1 MNKTQK
7 LKATVEDISFITTF
21 ENLPQQFKCLVDELE
36 ANPNQPAHTVN
47 VTSGNASLFI
57 QLEFVGKRP
66 KAKVSTIF
74 GVNTEE
80 FMARQYN

>member
-21 ENLPQQFKCLVDELE
+21 ENLPQQFQCLVSKLE
-36 ANPNQPAHTVN
+36 ADPSSPAHTVT

-57 QLEFVGKRP
+57 QLEFFGKRP
-66 KAKVSTIF
+66 KAKVSTLF
-74 GVNTEE
+74 GVDTDE
-80 FMARQYN
+80 FMTRQYK